1 MRTALVGWWSR
12 LTLAAQIGRAT
23 VAALYVL
30 MGLATLVWALLP
42 RA

>member
-23 VAALYVL
+23 AAAMYVL
-30 MGLATLVWALLP
+30 AGLVTLVWALLS
-42 RA
+42 RT